1 MLGLGC
7 GRLISERFQK
17 TLMMACA
24 VAVIFLGLTG
34 AVKEMLALDGGGLA
48 LVGTNC
54 MLASLIGGALI
65 GEAINIEDLK
75 SGYKD
80 TSLTLAFSLV
90 NSQ

>member
-1 MLGLGC
+1 MFPGIGILANVAGIVAGGMLGLGC

-48 LVGTNC
+48 LVGT
-54 MLASLIGGALI
+54 SGA
-65 GEAINIEDLK
+65 
-75 SGYKD
+75 
-80 TSLTLAFSLV
+80 
-90 NSQ
+90 